1 MKKAIIICLLLKLTV
16 SHAQRPDLN
25 LSFEKLDSTGK
36 RPAGW
41 QNIFLSLRLEPDA
54 YEGNNAVKIST
65 WYIDKPEHVVLGEYT
80 MQGHRRELRGV
91 PFREKIKK
99 LKGYYKYE
107 LGDNCGGK
115 DSAEVY
121 IFLKRFN
128 TQTNQAD
135 TIGRGQLYLGPAAIY
150 TLFEVPVKY
159 NSQNEPDTLYIEFFT
174 QKFDLTVNCL
184 VPENRFLTIDN
195 LSFEYLTPTTD
206 IEENLQLSIVP
217 NPANSFIQV
226 KWHNTNTLVDAILLK
241 DALGRTLQQKK
252 TLNTEGVEFDLSDLP
267 TGVYFVELNQNGQHL
282 ATRKVVK
289 Q

>member
-1 MKKAIIICLLLKLTV
+1 MLKKIIITYLFLSTV
-16 SHAQRPDLN
+16 LIHAQSLDLN
-25 LSFEKLDSTGK
+25 LSFEKLDTNGK
-36 RPAGW
+36 TVAGW
-41 QNIFLSLRLEPDA
+41 QNHFDRPRPISDA
-54 YEGNNAVKIST
+54 YEGNNAIRINV
-65 WYIDKPEHVVLGEYT
+65 WYIGSPGYLKLGGYN
-80 MQGHRRELRGV
+80 GRETRGV
-91 PFREKIKK
+91 PFTEKVKK

-121 IFLKRFN
+121 MFLKRFN
-128 TQTNQAD
+128 NQTNQPD
-135 TIGRGQLYLGPAAIY
+135 TIGRGQLYLGPTAIY
-150 TLFEVPVKY
+150 TLFEVPVTY
-159 NSQNEPDTLYIEFFT
+159 NSLNDPDTLYLEFFT

-206 IEENLQLSIVP
+206 IEENLQLSVVP
-217 NPANSFIQV
+217 NPTNSFIQV

-252 TLNTEGVEFDLSDLP
+252 TVNTEGVEFDLSNLP
-267 TGVYFVELNQNGQHL
+267 TGLYFIELNQNGKHL

-289 Q
+289 H